1 MRRPVAVAT
10 ITATLLALACWGAVR
25 VIQRNGIPTAVVAKG
40 EFVDHIEVRGEVKA
54 LRSITLNAPS
64 SAGDLQLVKLVATG
78 TQVKTG
84 DVVAQFDATKLRQ
97 TLEERRAEL
106 HQAEAEIDRTQAQ
119 ARLGEEQDRTELM
132 QVTYD
137 VERARLEA
145 SKQEI
150 LAPIEGQKNRLKLDD
165 AEHKLRES
173 EVKIR
178 SNRIGAA
185 ADAESRQQ
193 KRTREQLDV
202 DVTERRIESLTLRAP
217 SPGVVTLLPNH
228 RARTAF
234 GGNAPEFKEGDRAW
248 PGAAIAELPDLT
260 TIQVRAR
267 VDEADR
273 GRLKIAQRATVRVD
287 AIPDRELVADV
298 EAISPLAKPDFS
310 SWPVTKNFDVTLA
323 VQAADPRM
331 RPGMSATVRIAA
343 ERLADV
349 LLVPSRA
356 CFEKRGSTVVYVRR
370 PMGFEE
376 RLVQVGRRSPSQVV
390 VTAGLRTGER
400 VALSDPL
407 AATEKGQQER

>member
-1 MRRPVAVAT
+1 MKRRAAVA
-10 ITATLLALACWGAVR
+10 ALAVMLLALACWGAVR
-25 VIQRNGIPTAVVAKG
+25 IVNRNGIPTAVVAKG
-40 EFVDHIEVRGEVKA
+40 EFVDNIEVRGEVKT

-64 SAGDLQLVKLVATG
+64 SAGDLQLVKLVANG
-78 TQVKTG
+78 TLVKAG
-84 DVVAQFDATKLRQ
+84 DLVAQFDTTKLKQ

-119 ARLGEEQDRTELM
+119 GRLREEQDRTELM

-165 AEHKLRES
+165 AEQKLRES
-173 EVKIR
+173 EVKVR

-193 KRTREQLDV
+193 KRTREKLDV
-202 DVTERRIESLTLRAP
+202 DVTEVRIRSLTLLAP

-228 RARTAF
+228 RARTSM

-260 TIQVRAR
+260 AIQVRAR

-273 GRLKIAQRATVRVD
+273 GRLKHAQTATIRVD
-287 AIPDRELVADV
+287 AIPDRELVAQLD
-298 EAISPLAKPDFS
+298 AISPLAKPDFS

-331 RPGMSATVRIAA
+331 RPGMSATVRIAV
-343 ERLADV
+343 ERLANA
-349 LLVPSRA
+349 LLVPARA
-356 CFEKRGSTVVYVRR
+356 CFEKNGRTVVYVRR

-376 RLVQVGRRSPSQVV
+376 RALEVVRRSPTQLVV
-390 VTAGLRTGER
+390 AGGLRAGER
-400 VALSDPL
+400 VATVDPF
-407 AATEKGQQER
+407 AAEHKERQER